1 MTHKNFPLITIAIPT
16 YNRADGY
23 LKQALESAVNQT
35 YQHLEIIVADN
46 CSSDHTNEV
55 VKKFADSRIIR
66 YYKHAKNIGANNN
79 FNFCVEQAQGA
90 YFLLLHDDDWID
102 PDFVEICLKAANY
115 KTDVGIIRTGTRLI
129 DAQGQVADEVPN
141 LVSSLAIE
149 DFFVG
154 WFTRKTAYYLCS
166 TLFNTQYLKELGG
179 FDSKKN
185 MLQDVV
191 AEVQLAARYG
201 RVDVPDVKASFR
213 KHAAEMTFAVK
224 VNDWFE
230 DSIFLLD
237 LMCSLSSLD
246 KKEMVKTEGQRFF
259 CRFNCNLAR
268 KIKSPF
274 ERLATYWRIFREFDF
289 RYSPL
294 EFVIDGNRYLYRMR
308 NVKGKLRR
316 MLASGA
322 WSIQ

>member
-1 MTHKNFPLITIAIPT
+1 MNDVPQRPPDKHPRHLCLLVLAARAASVSARTIFQ
-16 YNRADGY
+16 
-23 LKQALESAVNQT
+23 K
-35 YQHLEIIVADN
+35 
-46 CSSDHTNEV
+46 
-55 VKKFADSRIIR
+55 
-66 YYKHAKNIGANNN
+66 
-79 FNFCVEQAQGA
+79 
-90 YFLLLHDDDWID
+90 
-102 PDFVEICLKAANY
+102 
-115 KTDVGIIRTGTRLI
+115 
-129 DAQGQVADEVPN
+129 
-141 LVSSLAIE
+141 
-149 DFFVG
+149 
-154 WFTRKTAYYLCS
+154 
-166 TLFNTQYLKELGG
+166 G
-179 FDSKKN
+179 FDSV
-185 MLQDVV
+185 LF
-191 AEVQLAARYG
+191 G